1 MKYTIRQINIFK
13 KMPDKLF
20 YWFAYKFILLLLILS
35 SCNASKKCERISS
48 KAIALKCFKNDTI
61 KFYDTTFGQ
70 VYDTFVQFKTNNEFD
85 TLFVDSGGVKVKTI
99 IRWKTKELWQ
109 TITKDTIIK
118 EFYRVNKV
126 ITKKEIPQWTKWIWF
141 AFVMILVGIY
151 ISYKK

>member
-1 MKYTIRQINIFK
+1 MNPYLKIFLKATILI
-13 KMPDKLF
+13 
-20 YWFAYKFILLLLILS
+20 AFIALILS
-35 SCNASKKCERISS
+35 SCSTSKKCERISR
-48 KAIALKCFKNDTI
+48 KAITLKCFKNDTI
-61 KFYDTTFGQ
+61 RFYDTTFGY
-70 VYDTFVQFKTNNEFD
+70 VYDTFVKFKTNNEFD

-118 EFYRVNKV
+118 EFYNINKV

>member
-1 MKYTIRQINIFK
+1 MNPYLKIFIK
-13 KMPDKLF
+13 AVILIS
-20 YWFAYKFILLLLILS
+20 FIALILS
-35 SCNASKKCERISS
+35 SCSVQKKCERVSR

-61 KFYDTTFGQ
+61 RFYDTTFGQ
-70 VYDTFVQFKTNNEFD
+70 VYDTFVHFKTNNEFD
-85 TLFVDSGGVKVKTI
+85 TLYVDSGGIKVKTI

-118 EFYRVNKV
+118 EFYNINKV
-126 ITKKEIPQWTKWIWF
+126 ITKKEIPDWTKWVWF

>member
-1 MKYTIRQINIFK
+1 MNPYLKIFLKATILI
-13 KMPDKLF
+13 
-20 YWFAYKFILLLLILS
+20 AFIALILS
-35 SCNASKKCERISS
+35 SCNASKKCERISN

-118 EFYRVNKV
+118 EFYKVNKV
-126 ITKKEIPQWTKWIWF
+126 ITKKEIPNWTKWVWF
-141 AFVMILVGIY
+141 AFIMILVGIY